1 MVDLSQFGV
10 SPKDDLVFGS
20 FRVYPAVMKPLLALL
35 SMLFVPAAFA
45 GDPAPAAAPA
55 EESHFYAHA
64 LKASWWGDVVSRR
77 DISLNDDLPNL
88 SELCFIPPA
97 ADWVTD
103 GATPEVELKY
113 LRLIWRVAYSLG
125 DAQGT
130 GNLGGKTIGSCGVN
144 AYAVLT
150 GIGAFNN
157 FFVGA
162 MDADAKART
171 RFTSCMSTRDFV
183 KGAPKY
189 SSSRKK
195 IVTAAH
201 PVMDT
206 LNLLAKS
213 KNPETALEAL
223 SLMRVIAPSDKYR
236 DTIEAVV
243 RDKTVTATITI
254 KPDGYKET
262 MPLRVYAMRTLATLE
277 RTERTAKI
285 LALIWHDEK
294 EPEDIRV
301 GALRSFAFITE
312 WAGPALVAQKN
323 RPVMHK
329 TLYSFL
335 APMMMMYAVEN
346 DKKEEAGSKAQLS
359 ALGQAAECAVNTW
372 PKKIQLKARKGKKF
386 DDPD

>member
-1 MVDLSQFGV
+1 
-10 SPKDDLVFGS
+10 
-20 FRVYPAVMKPLLALL
+20 MKPLYALLALL
-35 SMLFVPAAFA
+35 FVAAARA
-45 GDPAPAAAPA
+45 GEAPRAPVAPAPDPKSAPA
-55 EESHFYAHA
+55 QESHFYAHA
-64 LKASWWGDVVSRR
+64 IKASWWGDVVSRR
-77 DISLNDDLPNL
+77 DISLNEDLPNL

-103 GATPEVELKY
+103 GASPEVELKY
-113 LRLIWRVAYSLG
+113 LRLVGRVAYSLG
-125 DAQGT
+125 DAQGK

-144 AYAVLT
+144 AYGVLT

-189 SSSRKK
+189 SSSGKK
-195 IVTAAH
+195 IVTAAF

-223 SLMRVIAPSDKYR
+223 SLMRVISPSDKYR

-243 RDKTVTATITI
+243 RDKSLTAMVEI
-254 KPDGYKET
+254 KPDGYKEIL
-262 MPLRVYAMRTLATLE
+262 PLRVYAMRTLATLE
-277 RTERTAKI
+277 RTERSAKL

-312 WAGPALVAQKN
+312 WAGPALVAPQN

-329 TLYSFL
+329 ALYSL
-335 APMMMMYAVEN
+335 LPPLMMLYAVEN
-346 DKKEEAGSKAQLS
+346 DKKEEAGAKAKLS
-359 ALGQAAECAVNTW
+359 ALGEAAFCATNTW
-372 PKKIQLKARKGKKF
+372 PKKIQLKALKGKPF
-386 DDPD
+386 DAPD